1 MIYAN
6 FDGWMDF
13 THLGSCIGKGLLPT
27 GLPFLFLKGCH
38 SFVYLNAVY
47 IGTKPLPPLFPNT
60 GGTAWHTKEEENK
73 RTIKR
78 RIISRTRLLSK
89 HLQY

>member
-13 THLGSCIGKGLLPT
+13 AHLWSCIGKDLLPT

-38 SFVYLNAVY
+38 SFAYLKTVY
-47 IGTKPLPPLFPNT
+47 IGTKPLPP
-60 GGTAWHTKEEENK
+60 
-73 RTIKR
+73 
-78 RIISRTRLLSK
+78 
-89 HLQY
+89 